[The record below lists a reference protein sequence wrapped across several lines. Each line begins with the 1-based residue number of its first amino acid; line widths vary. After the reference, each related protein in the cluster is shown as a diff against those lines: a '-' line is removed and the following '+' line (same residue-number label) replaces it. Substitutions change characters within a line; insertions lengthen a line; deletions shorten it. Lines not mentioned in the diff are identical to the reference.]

1 MKRSTTIRIAAIAT
15 ALALS
20 IQAATAA
27 TAATAT
33 TSTAGAW
40 GATAALADSDLTVED
55 MLTYAL
61 QDEYL
66 ARAEYVAIMARFG
79 VARPFSNIK
88 ESEDSHIAWLGE
100 AFAARAMALPAD
112 AAAPFVVMPNTLKE
126 AFEAGVSAEV
136 ANIAMYDSFLA
147 EPEMKDGSNNAI
159 RDLFTRLRRASENH
173 LRAFRTQLGKY

>member
-1 MKRSTTIRIAAIAT
+1 MKRSTTIRIAAIAA

-20 IQAATAA
+20 VQAAAA
-27 TAATAT
+27 ASG